1 MQKDVTTEGIHG
13 SDARYSLHQPLP
25 PVRQR
30 DQA

>member
-13 SDARYSLHQPLP
+13 SDVRYSLHLPLP
-25 PVRQR
+25 AVRQR